1 MALNDDTTEQF
12 PTTAPADPTQA
23 LPTTAP
29 ADPTHVLPTT
39 APADPTHVLPTTAP
53 ADPTQVLPTTAAG
66 DSASPAPDA
75 GRTRPLYQVEDD
87 TPEHGDGAA
96 ARQAP
101 QQDQGGEED
110 ESHRVW
116 SAPAA
121 PADPHDLPEAPR
133 RGVRAGGLA
142 WGVIVMLAGVFLIA
156 LALVPRLNVP
166 ILAIT
171 LMAALGVALIVSAL
185 FTGRKP
191 RAAAPSG
198 RRK

>member
-1 MALNDDTTEQF
+1 M
-12 PTTAPADPTQA
+12 
-23 LPTTAP
+23 
-29 ADPTHVLPTT
+29 
-39 APADPTHVLPTTAP
+39 
-53 ADPTQVLPTTAAG
+53 
-66 DSASPAPDA
+66 
-75 GRTRPLYQVEDD
+75 
-87 TPEHGDGAA
+87 
-96 ARQAP
+96 
-101 QQDQGGEED
+101 
-110 ESHRVW
+110 W

-121 PADPHDLPEAPR
+121 PADRRDLPEAPR

>member
-1 MALNDDTTEQF
+1 M
-12 PTTAPADPTQA
+12 
-23 LPTTAP
+23 
-29 ADPTHVLPTT
+29 
-39 APADPTHVLPTTAP
+39 
-53 ADPTQVLPTTAAG
+53 
-66 DSASPAPDA
+66 
-75 GRTRPLYQVEDD
+75 
-87 TPEHGDGAA
+87 
-96 ARQAP
+96 
-101 QQDQGGEED
+101 
-110 ESHRVW
+110 W

>member
-23 LPTTAP
+23 
-29 ADPTHVLPTT
+29 
-39 APADPTHVLPTTAP
+39 LPTTAP

-101 QQDQGGEED
+101 QQDQGGDED

>member
-1 MALNDDTTEQF
+1 MALNDDKTEQF
-12 PTTAPADPTQA
+12 PTTAAADPTQA
-23 LPTTAP
+23 RPPPAP
-29 ADPTHVLPTT
+29 APP
-39 APADPTHVLPTTAP
+39 P
-53 ADPTQVLPTTAAG
+53 QVLPTTAAG

-101 QQDQGGEED
+101 QQDHGGDED

-116 SAPAA
+116 SAP
-121 PADPHDLPEAPR
+121 PTPVDHHDLPEATR
-133 RGVRAGGLA
+133 RGVSAGGLA

>member
-1 MALNDDTTEQF
+1 MAPNDDKTEQL
-12 PTTAPADPTQA
+12 PTEAPAE
-23 LPTTAP
+23 
-29 ADPTHVLPTT
+29 
-39 APADPTHVLPTTAP
+39 
-53 ADPTQVLPTTAAG
+53 PTQVLPTEAPAEPTQVLPTEAG
-66 DSASPAPDA
+66 ESASSAPDA

-87 TPEHGDGAA
+87 TPEHGDDAA

-101 QQDQGGEED
+101 QHDQGGDED
-110 ESHRVW
+110 ESRRVW
-116 SAPAA
+116 SAP
-121 PADPHDLPEAPR
+121 PTPTDRRDLPEAPR

-191 RAAAPSG
+191 RAAAPSDG
-198 RRK
+198 RK

>member
-23 LPTTAP
+23 LPTTAS
-29 ADPTHVLPTT
+29 
-39 APADPTHVLPTTAP
+39 
-53 ADPTQVLPTTAAG
+53 G
-66 DSASPAPDA
+66 ESASPAPEA
-75 GRTRPLYQVEDD
+75 ERTRPLYQVEDD
-87 TPEHGDGAA
+87 TPGHGDGAA
-96 ARQAP
+96 ARQAR
-101 QQDQGGEED
+101 QQNEED

>member
-1 MALNDDTTEQF
+1 MTPNDDKTEQLSA
-12 PTTAPADPTQA
+12 TAPADPTQA

-29 ADPTHVLPTT
+29 ADPTQALPTT
-39 APADPTHVLPTTAP
+39 AS
-53 ADPTQVLPTTAAG
+53 G
-66 DSASPAPDA
+66 ESASSTPEAE
-75 GRTRPLYQVEDD
+75 RTRPLYQVEDD
-87 TPEHGDGAA
+87 TPEHGDGAT

-101 QQDQGGEED
+101 QQDHGGDED

-116 SAPAA
+116 SAP
-121 PADPHDLPEAPR
+121 PTPVDHRDLPEAPR

-156 LALVPRLNVP
+156 LALIPRLNVP
-166 ILAIT
+166 VLAIT
-171 LMAALGVALIVSAL
+171 LMATLGVALIVSAL

-191 RAAAPSG
+191 RTTAPSG